1 LENDAARAS
10 GFADQPRDE
19 SAPTPKSIPLFHA
32 RSSAKHF
39 RIELDELRERV
50 DHLGLLSTVE
60 LEEHKAGL
68 QRETDR
74 LEAELARQL
83 ADAKS
88 SVERETA
95 TARLSAEKAVHEL
108 TAQKAS
114 LEQRVAELETQVVV
128 TEETSILQEVG
139 VYEYRH
145 PLTDAVAY
153 QDELKHLRALIK
165 GMALKDGGAVL
176 ANTGWQVNGSAP
188 KGRAMVR
195 DYSKLV
201 LRAYNAEAD
210 NLVRALKP
218 YKLDSATERLNK
230 IAHVIAK
237 LGKTMDI
244 RISDGYHQ
252 LRIRE
257 LELTA
262 DFLEKRAEEKE
273 RERAERERLRE
284 ERKVQEELARE
295 RARLEKEHQHYLNVL
310 ARHEANA
317 EHDAIA
323 RTQEALAKIVKA
335 IEDVD
340 YRVANVR
347 AGYVYVISNV
357 GAFGEG
363 MLKVGLTRRL
373 DPTERVRELGDASV
387 PFRYDIHALVFS
399 DDAVGLER
407 EMHARLADRRVNR
420 VNKRREFFYA
430 TPREAKAHLLALS
443 GDLLQY
449 TEVPEAVEYRQSVN
463 QAEAAGE
470 RTSAIVEEPAE
481 LDAMSL
487 RPPAL
492 HSDSEPRDQLEASTD
507 DQAPLAGEP
516 TVS

>member
-1 LENDAARAS
+1 MNSQVEDDVATTDGPATPGVS
-10 GFADQPRDE
+10 VIGSQQRDE
-19 SAPTPKSIPLFHA
+19 SKGIPLFRA
-32 RSSAKHF
+32 RSMAKEF
-39 RIELDELRERV
+39 RAQLEDLRDRV

-60 LEEHKAGL
+60 LEQRKATL
-68 QRETDR
+68 ET
-74 LEAELARQL
+74 ETVELAGSL
-83 ADAKS
+83 ARERERAVA
-88 SVERETA
+88 SVEKEATKAREA
-95 TARLSAEKAVHEL
+95 AEKCVEDLAGRQQ
-108 TAQKAS
+108 A
-114 LEQRVAELETQVVV
+114 LEQRTAELSEQVVI
-128 TEETSILQEVG
+128 TEETAILQEVG
-139 VYEYRH
+139 IYEYRH

-153 QDELKHLRALIK
+153 QAELKRLKDLIK
-165 GMALKDGGAVL
+165 VMALKDGGAVL
-176 ANTGWQVNGSAP
+176 ADKDWTVNGSAP

-230 IAHVIAK
+230 IAGVISK
-237 LGKTMDI
+237 LGKTMNI
-244 RISDGYHQ
+244 RISDNYHQ
-252 LRIRE
+252 IRIKE

-273 RERAERERLRE
+273 RERAERERLHE

-295 RARLEKEHQHYLNVL
+295 RVRLEKEHQHYLNVL
-310 ARHEANA
+310 ARHEAKA
-317 EHDAIA
+317 EHEAITH
-323 RTQEALAKIVKA
+323 TQEALAKIVKA

-363 MLKVGLTRRL
+363 MIKIGLTRRL

-387 PFRYDIHALVFS
+387 PFRYDTHALVFS
-399 DDAVGLER
+399 ADAVGLER

-430 TPREAKAHLLALS
+430 TPGEVKAHLVSLS
-443 GDLLQY
+443 VDLLEY

-463 QAEAAGE
+463 EAVAAGE
-470 RTSAIVEEPAE
+470 QASAGMQVPTSEEAAPSEQAV
-481 LDAMSL
+481 LDADMPI
-487 RPPAL
+487 REEA
-492 HSDSEPRDQLEASTD
+492 EPSGVQ
-507 DQAPLAGEP
+507 P
-516 TVS
+516 